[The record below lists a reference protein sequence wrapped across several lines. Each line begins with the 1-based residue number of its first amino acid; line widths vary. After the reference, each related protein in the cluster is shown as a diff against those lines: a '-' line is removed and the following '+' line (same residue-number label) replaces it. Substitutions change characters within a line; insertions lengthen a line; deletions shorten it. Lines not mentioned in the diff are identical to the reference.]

1 MFFDA
6 REFSIALIASRTVP
20 CNLQTMIEVF
30 QSLTWK
36 RLKLLSP
43 EHVRACL
50 ENAVMLEGNLRGY
63 WEEKWKEEGKKGD
76 ERGKVKKE
84 RGKWKNEKEGK
95 EENEK
100 EGNGKNCER

>member
-1 MFFDA
+1 MFFDV

-36 RLKLLSP
+36 RLTLLSP
-43 EHVRACL
+43 EHVYAWKTC
-50 ENAVMLEGNLRGY
+50 AVVLKGNLRGI
-63 WEEKWKEEGKKGD
+63 GKKNEKKRERKGK

-84 RGKWKNEKEGK
+84 KGKWKNEKEGK
-95 EENEK
+95 GENEK